1 MVANGVAGAVLAGGA
16 SRRFGSDKA
25 MFRVEG
31 STMLE
36 RAVSLLSSVSCDPIF
51 VVGGGAEQ
59 RQVTGTKYVPDK
71 YPGEG
76 PLGALLSALGSAAT
90 SWTMV
95 IACDLP
101 YLNVDVLEALL
112 GHQTSADVVL
122 ARTSRGP
129 EPLVGL
135 YSQTVQPQFEA
146 AFASGTRAMSDA
158 LEFVT
163 VDHVLTTASKQLR
176 NVNRVEDL

>member
-1 MVANGVAGAVLAGGA
+1 MADGVAGAVLAGGA

-25 MFRVEG
+25 VFRVEG

-36 RAVSLLSSVSCDPIF
+36 RAVSLLSSVNCDPIL
-51 VVGGGAEQ
+51 VVGGRSEQ
-59 RQVTGTKYVPDK
+59 RHVTGTTFVPDK

-76 PLGALLSALGSAAT
+76 PLGGVLTALDAVVA
-90 SWTMV
+90 SWTMM

-101 YLNVDVLEALL
+101 YLNADVLEALL
-112 GHQTSADVVL
+112 THATTADVVL

-135 YSQTVQPQFEA
+135 YSQTVQTRFEA
-146 AFASGTRAMSDA
+146 AFRSGTRAVSDA
-158 LEFVT
+158 LGLVT
-163 VDHVLTTASKQLR
+163 VDHVSVVASKQLR